1 MISFVGLVCDACH
14 DFVFFFFEAVVEGD
28 EIGEVGVVLGYVG
41 KIFFVPEGFFVVD
54 AFPEEVCL
62 DFGL

>member
-14 DFVFFFFEAVVEGD
+14 DFVFFFFEALVEGD
-28 EIGEVGVVLGYVG
+28 EVGEVGVVLGDVG
-41 KIFFVPEGFFVVD
+41 EGFFVPEGFFVVD
-54 AFPEEVCL
+54 AFSEEVCF

>member
-1 MISFVGLVCDACH
+1 MISFVCLVCDACH
-14 DFVFFFFEAVVEGD
+14 DFVFFFFEALVEGD

-54 AFPEEVCL
+54 AFSEEVCF